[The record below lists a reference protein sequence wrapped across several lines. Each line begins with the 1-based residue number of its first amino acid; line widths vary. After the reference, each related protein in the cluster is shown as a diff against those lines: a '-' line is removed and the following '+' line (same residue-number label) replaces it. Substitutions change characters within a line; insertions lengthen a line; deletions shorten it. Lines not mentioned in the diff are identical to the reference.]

1 VTAADQPLEEDDLS
15 STDPAALHDR
25 LIQGAARDL
34 AFREGAGLG
43 AWRDALGERF
53 RDLLGDTP
61 EPAAPDP
68 RWGEEIEHESFLER
82 RLVFTSEPG
91 ADVPCVLLLPRS
103 ASGPVPLVV
112 CLQGHSTGMHISL
125 GRAVYPND
133 EHYFEGDRDF
143 AIQAVNRGFA
153 ALALEQR
160 CFGERRDRRT
170 GDARQFDHTC
180 VHASMVSLLLG
191 RTMAGERV
199 WDVSRAIDVVAEL
212 GEIDAG
218 RIAVMGQ
225 SGGGTVAYYAACV
238 NQRIAAVMPSCS
250 VCTYGSSIGSIDHCP
265 DNYLPG
271 ALRHFDMGDLSG
283 LIAPRPLVVV
293 AGRSD
298 PIFPI
303 AGVEEA
309 MATIRRVYAAAG
321 APDRCQLVVGEGE
334 HRFYA
339 QAWDPFRQITGW

>member
-1 VTAADQPLEEDDLS
+1 MS

-25 LIQGAARDL
+25 LVRDSARDL
-34 AFREGAGLG
+34 AFRGDRDLD
-43 AWRDALGERF
+43 AWRASLAERL
-53 RDLLGDTP
+53 DVVLGDMPQWTAP
-61 EPAAPDP
+61 EA
-68 RWGEEIEHESFLER
+68 RWDDEIEHGSHTER

-91 ADVPCVLLLPRS
+91 ADVPCVLLMPRG

-125 GRAVYPND
+125 GRSLYPND

-143 AIQAVNRGFA
+143 AVQAVSRGFA
-153 ALALEQR
+153 ALAVELR
-160 CFGERRDRRT
+160 CFGERKDART
-170 GDARQFDHTC
+170 GAARHFDHTC

-191 RTMAGERV
+191 RTMAGERI
-199 WDVSRAIDVVAEL
+199 WDVLRAIDVVSEVE
-212 GEIDAG
+212 GIDGG

-238 NQRIAAVMPSCS
+238 DRRIAAVMPSCS
-250 VCTYGSSIGSIDHCP
+250 VCTYASSIASIDHCP

-271 ALRHFDMGDLSG
+271 ALRHFDMADLSG
-283 LIAPRPLVVV
+283 LIAPRPMVVV
-293 AGRSD
+293 AGRRD

-309 MATIRRVYAAAG
+309 MATIRNVYAAAG
-321 APDRCQLVVGEGE
+321 APESCELFVGEGE

-339 QAWDPFRQITGW
+339 AAWESFRSVTGW